1 MNRRKWASHMAL
13 IESMNR
19 DDEDEDEG
27 VEIEESVPMIEE
39 LADSNRYDDDDIE
52 LV

>member
-1 MNRRKWASHMAL
+1 MAL

-19 DDEDEDEG
+19 DGGDEDED
-27 VEIEESVPMIEE
+27 VEFEEPMPMIEE
-39 LADSNRYDDDDIE
+39 LPDPNRYDDDDIE

>member
-19 DDEDEDEG
+19 DDENEDED
-27 VEIEESVPMIEE
+27 VEIEDSMPTFEE
-39 LADSNRYDDDDIE
+39 LPDSNRYDYDDIE